1 MNVCKHYVTQLHWQ
15 CTPSLSPSEGERG
28 NRRQVSGKPK
38 LVGREHVPQVL
49 IVSGTGSGCY
59 GKALTGNGVKVGG
72 WGHVLGD
79 KGSGYDIGLPALEA
93 VIDRLN
99 MFTTL
104 AIVRIGK
111 VRSNLMIDMSPANVK
126 LRDRAV
132 RIVQSL
138 TGADYFAAQR
148 ALERNGWGIKRT
160 LTRPGWK

>member
-1 MNVCKHYVTQLHWQ
+1 MLM
-15 CTPSLSPSEGERG
+15 
-28 NRRQVSGKPK
+28 
-38 LVGREHVPQVL
+38 GREHVTQVL

-59 GKALTGNGVKVGG
+59 GEAFTGNGFKVDG

-79 KGSGYDIGLPALEA
+79 KGSGYDIGLLALQA

-104 AIVRIGK
+104 AMVRIGK
-111 VRSNLMIDMSPANVK
+111 VRSNLMIDMNPANVK

-138 TGADYFAAQR
+138 TGADYPAAQGV
-148 ALERNGWGIKRT
+148 LECSGWVIKRAVA
-160 LTRPGWK
+160 RRGWK